1 MSRLSITLVIATFFF
16 SISSAQ
22 AQEQSNFY
30 FGGGIGVVFDGNT
43 RSDGVFT
50 GTGTILDGQRLGP
63 EPGKTAKGSFDPSP
77 TVNVT
82 FGYDMGKRRFG
93 RWRFEGELF
102 YQKADSSA
110 YKGLLDGVELDPV
123 GSVSTTE
130 LGVVLNALFDIGE
143 YAGVKPF
150 GYVGYGRANAETEF
164 DFQDR
169 GAATVDGNVQILQAG
184 FGASIPFNDRMYFD
198 VKYRFRRAG
207 LNENGLDTDIDANI
221 LEVGMRYPF

>member
-1 MSRLSITLVIATFFF
+1 MPRLSIVLAIATSFF
-16 SISSAQ
+16 SLSSAQ
-22 AQEQSNFY
+22 AQEKSKFY

-43 RSDGVFT
+43 RSDGVFADT
-50 GTGTILDGQRLGP
+50 GTSLDGQRLGP
-63 EPGKTAKGSFDPSP
+63 EPGETAKGFFDPSP
-77 TVNVT
+77 TINVT

-102 YQKADSSA
+102 YQEADSSA

-143 YAGVKPF
+143 FAGVTPF
-150 GYVGYGRANAETEF
+150 GYVGYGRANAETKF
-164 DFQDR
+164 DFQGR

-207 LNENGLDTDIDANI
+207 LNENGQDTDIDANI